1 MQYLDHINSPSDL
14 KKLSVDE
21 LPALADEVRG
31 ILLQKISNAGGHI
44 GPNLAMVETTVAL
57 HYVFNSPVD
66 KIVFDVSHQSYP
78 HKILTG
84 RRQAFTDPAHY
95 HDVNGY
101 TNPAESEHDFFTVG
115 HTSTSVSLACGL
127 AKARDLTGGRENI
140 IAVIGDGSLSGGEA
154 YEGLNNAVEGQ
165 TNMIVVVNDNEM
177 SIAENHGGLYQNLK
191 LLRDTDGKAENNFF
205 KAIGFDYIYVKN
217 GHDLRELVT
226 AFQSIKDTPRPVV
239 VHIHTIKGKGFAP
252 AEEHKEMYHA
262 GGPFDLKTGA
272 WKYAPAAENYCKI
285 TADYLRPKMR
295 EDKSIAVITSG
306 TPVITGFSPEERV
319 ALGKQF
325 IDVGIAEEHAVA
337 LASGMARNG
346 AKPVYFVFS
355 SFIQRT
361 YDQLSQDLCL
371 NNNPAVILV
380 FSASLDGFN
389 DATHLGRFDIPMI
402 SNIPNLV
409 YLAPTCRE
417 EYLAMLE
424 WGLNQKDHPVAIRVP
439 GGFGCEE
446 LWSCGHAVTADF
458 SALNTFK
465 TDIKG
470 QDVAI
475 LALGAFYRL
484 GKEVVDEL
492 AKNDIH
498 ATLIN
503 PRFITGLDEA
513 ALNGLKEN
521 HTLVVTL
528 EDGQIEGGF
537 GEKVDR
543 FYADSAMKVLNYGGK
558 KEFTDRLSADEIKA
572 RYHLTPRQIA
582 DEITAAL

>member
-1 MQYLDHINSPSDL
+1 
-14 KKLSVDE
+14 
-21 LPALADEVRG
+21 
-31 ILLQKISNAGGHI
+31 
-44 GPNLAMVETTVAL
+44 
-57 HYVFNSPVD
+57 
-66 KIVFDVSHQSYP
+66 
-78 HKILTG
+78 
-84 RRQAFTDPAHY
+84 
-95 HDVNGY
+95 
-101 TNPAESEHDFFTVG
+101 
-115 HTSTSVSLACGL
+115 
-127 AKARDLTGGRENI
+127 
-140 IAVIGDGSLSGGEA
+140 
-154 YEGLNNAVEGQ
+154 
-165 TNMIVVVNDNEM
+165 MIVVVNDNEM

-543 FYADSAMKVLNYGGK
+543 FYADSVMKVLNYGGK